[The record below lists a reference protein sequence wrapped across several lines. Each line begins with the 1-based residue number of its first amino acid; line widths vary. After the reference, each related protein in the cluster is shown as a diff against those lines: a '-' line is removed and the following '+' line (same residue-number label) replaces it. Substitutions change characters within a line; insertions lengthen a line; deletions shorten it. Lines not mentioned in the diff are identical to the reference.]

1 MNTVVLIGN
10 LARDP
15 ELRYTNNGKAVANLT
30 VAVNRGFGKDNEADF
45 IRVVVWEKQA
55 ENCANYL
62 AKGRKVAVEGR
73 LQVSS
78 YEAKDGST
86 RYSTDVVARVVEFL
100 GGGDGSSGNQPGA
113 SSSPSGK
120 SQQGSSGINPDEEI
134 DLDEFKA
141 MEDDED
147 LPF

>member
-1 MNTVVLIGN
+1 MNTVILIGN

-15 ELRYTNNGKAVANLT
+15 ELRYTNSGKAVTNMT
-30 VAVNRGFGKDNEADF
+30 VAVNRGFSKDNEADF

-62 AKGRKVAVEGR
+62 AKGRKVAVQGR

-86 RYSTDVVARVVEFL
+86 RYSTDVVANIVEFL
-100 GGGDGSSGNQPGA
+100 GGDSSAGNSVNQTPQRSGR
-113 SSSPSGK
+113 SSAPVDF
-120 SQQGSSGINPDEEI
+120 NPEEEI
-134 DLDEFKA
+134 NVDDFKA
-141 MEDDED
+141 MDDDED

>member
-1 MNTVVLIGN
+1 MNTVILIGN

-62 AKGRKVAVEGR
+62 AKGRKVAVQGR

-86 RYSTDVVARVVEFL
+86 RYNTDVVANLVEFL
-100 GGGDGSSGNQPGA
+100 GGESSSGSSAQAAKPSN
-113 SSSPSGK
+113 SPAAPVDF
-120 SQQGSSGINPDEEI
+120 NPEEEI
-134 DLDEFKA
+134 NVEDFKA
-141 MEDDED
+141 MDDDED

>member
-1 MNTVVLIGN
+1 MNTVILIGN

-15 ELRYTNNGKAVANLT
+15 ELRYTSNGKAVANLT

-55 ENCANYL
+55 ENCANFL
-62 AKGRKVAVEGR
+62 AKGRKVAVQGR

-86 RYSTDVVARVVEFL
+86 RYNTDVVANLVEFL
-100 GGGDGSSGNQPGA
+100 GGEGSSGGSAPTPKRP
-113 SSSPSGK
+113 SSPATSTDF
-120 SQQGSSGINPDEEI
+120 NPEEEI
-134 DLDEFKA
+134 NVEDFKA
-141 MEDDED
+141 MDDDED

>member
-1 MNTVVLIGN
+1 VNTVILIGN

-62 AKGRKVAVEGR
+62 AKGRKVAVQGR

-86 RYSTDVVARVVEFL
+86 RYNTDVVANLVEFL
-100 GGGDGSSGNQPGA
+100 GGESSSGSSAQAAKPSN
-113 SSSPSGK
+113 SPAAPADF
-120 SQQGSSGINPDEEI
+120 NPEEEI
-134 DLDEFKA
+134 NVEDFKA
-141 MEDDED
+141 MDDDED

>member
-1 MNTVVLIGN
+1 MNTVILIGN

-15 ELRYTNNGKAVANLT
+15 ELRYTANGKAVANLT
-30 VAVNRGFGKDNEADF
+30 VAVNRGYGKNNEADF

-62 AKGRKVAVEGR
+62 AKGRKVAVQGR

-86 RYSTDVVARVVEFL
+86 RYNTDVVANLIEFL
-100 GGGDGSSGNQPGA
+100 GGDN
-113 SSSPSGK
+113 PSG
-120 SQQGSSGINPDEEI
+120 GSPQTMQRTSGSTVSSDFNPEDEINVD
-134 DLDEFKA
+134 DFKA
-141 MEDDED
+141 MDDDED

>member
-1 MNTVVLIGN
+1 MNTVILIGN

-15 ELRYTNNGKAVANLT
+15 ELRYTANGKAVTNLT
-30 VAVNRGFGKDNEADF
+30 VAVNRGYGKNNEADF

-62 AKGRKVAVEGR
+62 AKGRKVAVQGR

-86 RYSTDVVARVVEFL
+86 RYNTDVVANVIEFL
-100 GGGDGSSGNQPGA
+100 GGDNSSTGSSQAMQRTSSPEA
-113 SSSPSGK
+113 SSDF
-120 SQQGSSGINPDEEI
+120 NPEEEI
-134 DLDEFKA
+134 NVDDFKA
-141 MEDDED
+141 MDDDED